1 MRFISFRHFS
11 SHSRQL
17 ALTYIVEKWP
27 RTRSLGFVGCIKRVE
42 RPRHKRP
49 PPTQKHPI
57 MEAKWMDELETARIS
72 MIYLFFF
79 PILRHIT
86 QTVDVVSGARD
97 ASDISQSMERVRK
110 DQTPRRPLCLVT
122 VVCFGFRHMTCVGI
136 ARKAA

>member
-1 MRFISFRHFS
+1 MA
-11 SHSRQL
+11 SH
-17 ALTYIVEKWP
+17 P
-27 RTRSLGFVGCIKRVE
+27 FLGIRWLYQARGA
-42 RPRHKRP
+42 PQ
-49 PPTQKHPI
+49 TQKASTHT
-57 MEAKWMDELETARIS
+57 EAPNYGSKVDGRAGDGVNFNDIT
-72 MIYLFFF
+72 FFF